1 MSKFEEFK
9 EFCKTKPF
17 LIEKIHKKET
27 TWQELYEIYDI
38 YGKDADIFNEEG
50 KKEEEKVEE
59 TSDSEEE
66 KKDDNKKETSNVQ
79 NEQNKSRVLD
89 LLGNF
94 DPDKLADGLNGVKK
108 ILAVLGEVT
117 KPEENEYVT
126 KRKMTR
132 PYQRSDD

>member
-50 KKEEEKVEE
+50 KKEEEK
-59 TSDSEEE
+59 
-66 KKDDNKKETSNVQ
+66 KDDNKKETSGI
-79 NEQNKSRVLD
+79 LD

>member
-59 TSDSEEE
+59 TSQSEVE
-66 KKDDNKKETSNVQ
+66 KKDDNKKETSGI
-79 NEQNKSRVLD
+79 LD

>member
-1 MSKFEEFK
+1 M
-9 EFCKTKPF
+9 
-17 LIEKIHKKET
+17 KK
-27 TWQELYEIYDI
+27 LLAII
-38 YGKDADIFNEEG
+38 IAALMICMLA
-50 KKEEEKVEE
+50 
-59 TSDSEEE
+59 SC
-66 KKDDNKKETSNVQ
+66 KKDDNKKETSGI
-79 NEQNKSRVLD
+79 LD

>member
-50 KKEEEKVEE
+50 KKEEE
-59 TSDSEEE
+59 
-66 KKDDNKKETSNVQ
+66 N
-79 NEQNKSRVLD
+79 
-89 LLGNF
+89 
-94 DPDKLADGLNGVKK
+94 A
-108 ILAVLGEVT
+108 
-117 KPEENEYVT
+117 
-126 KRKMTR
+126 
-132 PYQRSDD
+132 